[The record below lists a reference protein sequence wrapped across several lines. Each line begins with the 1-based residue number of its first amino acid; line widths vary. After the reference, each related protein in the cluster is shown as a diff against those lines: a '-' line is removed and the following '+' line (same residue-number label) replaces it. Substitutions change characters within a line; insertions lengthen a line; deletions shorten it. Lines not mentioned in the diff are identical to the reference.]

1 MEDELEILI
10 QRSDH
15 ELPPASDTSDA
26 PPGQKL
32 EPHELTRDGGM
43 RIPPNLLDQ
52 SVLQLWFEL
61 PANGFDLGKLRHGI
75 RLLAMTTNREDLP
88 YAPSSLGRKPDVG
101 ADEFFALD
109 IRTGRVVDVW
119 DFPEARK
126 PAWKVRVDFGP
137 VIGEL
142 QSSAQ
147 IRNYSKEELM
157 GRLVVGAVN
166 LGSKRIAGFK
176 SEFLILGAL
185 EADGTVRLLQLE
197 DGVEPGA
204 PVA

>member
-1 MEDELEILI
+1 MW
-10 QRSDH
+10 
-15 ELPPASDTSDA
+15 
-26 PPGQKL
+26 
-32 EPHELTRDGGM
+32 
-43 RIPPNLLDQ
+43 IPPHVLDA
-52 SVLQLWFEL
+52 SVSQLRFEL
-61 PANGFDLGKLRHGI
+61 PANRFDLGKLGHGL
-75 RLLAMTTNREDLP
+75 RLLAMTNREELP
-88 YAPSSLGRKPDVG
+88 YAPTSLDRKPDVD
-101 ADEFFALD
+101 ADHYFALD

-126 PAWKVRVDFGP
+126 PAWKIRVDFGP
-137 VIGEL
+137 IIGEL

-147 IRNYSKEELM
+147 ITNYSREELI

-185 EADGTVRLLQLE
+185 EPDGTVRLLQLE